1 MTAGIQVTMQAT
13 MAVRVLIVEDEFLI
27 ASMLEAHL
35 VRLGYEVPPIAATVD
50 EALATLE
57 GNEIHLAVVD
67 INLAGT
73 ASYPVADALKA
84 RSIPFVF
91 TTGYG
96 ETGVPEPYRAF
107 PIVQKP
113 YRIAKLEPIL
123 RGLRGDAAEQ
133 QEVLL

>member
-1 MTAGIQVTMQAT
+1 MEL
-13 MAVRVLIVEDEFLI
+13 RVLIVEDEFLI

-35 VRLGYEVPPIAATVD
+35 VRLGYTVPPIAATVE
-50 EALATLE
+50 EALSILE
-57 GNEIHLAVVD
+57 QNEIHLAVVD

-96 ETGVPEPYRAF
+96 QSGLPEPYRAF

-113 YRIAKLEPIL
+113 YRISRLEPIL
-123 RGLRGDAAEQ
+123 RGLLP
-133 QEVLL
+133 EVSTP

>member
-1 MTAGIQVTMQAT
+1 MH
-13 MAVRVLIVEDEFLI
+13 VRVLIVEDEFLI

-50 EALATLE
+50 DALSTLAAYQ
-57 GNEIHLAVVD
+57 IDLAVVD
-67 INLAGT
+67 INLAGVE
-73 ASYPVADALKA
+73 SFPVADALKA

-96 ETGVPEPYRAF
+96 ETGVPEQFRAF

-123 RGLRGDAAEQ
+123 RGLRPGATEA
-133 QEVLL
+133 

>member
-1 MTAGIQVTMQAT
+1 MQAP
-13 MAVRVLIVEDEFLI
+13 MMFRVLIVEDEFLI

-35 VRLGYEVPPIAATVD
+35 VRLGYTVPPIAATVD
-50 EALATLE
+50 DALSTIAAH
-57 GNEIHLAVVD
+57 EIDLAVVD

-73 ASYPVADALKA
+73 VSFPVAEALKA

-96 ETGVPEPYRAF
+96 ESGVPEEYRAF

-113 YRIAKLEPIL
+113 YRISKLEPIL
-123 RGLRGDAAEQ
+123 RGLRPGLAE
-133 QEVLL
+133 

>member
-1 MTAGIQVTMQAT
+1 MQAQK
-13 MAVRVLIVEDEFLI
+13 AVRVLIVEDEFLI

-35 VRLGYEVPPIAATVD
+35 VRLGYAVPPIAATVED
-50 EALATLE
+50 ALSTLDA
-57 GNEIHLAVVD
+57 HPVDMAVVD

-73 ASYPVADALKA
+73 MSFPVAAALKA
-84 RSIPFVF
+84 RAIPFVF

-96 ETGVPEPYRAF
+96 ETGVPEEYRAF

-123 RGLRGDAAEQ
+123 RGLRPQAESAAE
-133 QEVLL
+133 

>member
-1 MTAGIQVTMQAT
+1 MEL
-13 MAVRVLIVEDEFLI
+13 RVLIVEDEFLI

-35 VRLGYEVPPIAATVD
+35 VRLGYTVPPIAATVE
-50 EALATLE
+50 EALSILE
-57 GNEIHLAVVD
+57 QNEIHLAVVD

-96 ETGVPEPYRAF
+96 QSGLPEPYRAF
-107 PIVQKP
+107 PIVQKLAEKP
-113 YRIAKLEPIL
+113 YRISRLEPIL
-123 RGLRGDAAEQ
+123 RGLLPEMSAP
-133 QEVLL
+133 